1 MRIINNYNL
10 YKLKVEKVAVFFFN
24 FLFTEDKHNLKF
36 VICNHIKFHERI
48 SHGLLYNWT
57 GINQKTKFLTEK
69 LNFKS
74 TVPVQ
79 RASFL
84 PIPIDYTIRTEIL
97 SSFQSTYLKRS
108 EIFENFRKSPF
119 FTHTFFSQH
128 IKSLILGAITMP

>member
-1 MRIINNYNL
+1 MEYYINW
-10 YKLKVEKVAVFFFN
+10 
-24 FLFTEDKHNLKF
+24 
-36 VICNHIKFHERI
+36 R
-48 SHGLLYNWT
+48 